1 MTNKMRTIIQ
11 TRPINLMVAFDDVIE
26 VVTVKAKLTISGD
39 LDYFRTYYPFAQR
52 RVNVFFDELNG
63 AMVSALS
70 HPISKIIGTDDDDD
84 EDIDDIEFLED
95 EEDTL
100 GSLVNELKD
109 ELKHELEDEG
119 LSEEDID
126 EINKEIKKQFYNSI
140 RTEKYINI
148 PLLECPIAFPTDS
161 VIACLL
167 YEKMSSI
174 IEVFDIDEMEFVTT
188 NINTNEENIFLI
200 DQATSDMLIGDILDD
215 YRQKLSS
222 FFDNSGIEF
231 NEGFWWERVDM
242 TVGDMWRM
250 EREEY
255 DELFEPL
262 LVKDTTEETEDLDS
276 DTPKQKLKP
285 KQKPEPE
292 PEPEPE
298 DDSDPND
305 IIEVE

>member
-11 TRPINLMVAFDDVIE
+11 TRPINLMVAYDDVIE
-26 VVTVKAKLTISGD
+26 IVTVKAKLTISGEI
-39 LDYFRTYYPFAQR
+39 DYFRAYYPFAQR

-70 HPISKIIGTDDDDD
+70 HPISKIIGTDED
-84 EDIDDIEFLED
+84 EDEEENIDDVELLE

-100 GSLVNELKD
+100 DSLAS

-119 LSEEDID
+119 LSEEDIE

-167 YEKMSSI
+167 YEKLSSI

-188 NINTNEENIFLI
+188 NINTDEENIFLI
-200 DQATSDMLIGDILDD
+200 DKATSDMLIGDILDD
-215 YRQKLSS
+215 YSQKLSS
-222 FFDNSGIEF
+222 FFTNSGIEF

-262 LVKDTTEETEDLDS
+262 LVKDTTEETEDQDS
-276 DTPKQKLKP
+276 DTPKSKLKKSTDKKP
-285 KQKPEPE
+285 K
-292 PEPEPE
+292 PE
-298 DDSDPND
+298 DDNEPND